1 MATLTVLKF
10 ATSNGAEQVLGT
22 LESLQKQQLITIQ
35 DAAIV
40 SWEEGKKKPK
50 TRQLHNMVG
59 IGALSGAFWG
69 MLFGLLFFI
78 PIAGLAIGAGMGAL
92 TGAFTDVGIDDDF
105 IKKTREQITP
115 GTSALFLMSSNA
127 TVDKVVDELKQYK
140 FELIASNM
148 SQEQEDKLRAMF
160 VEGE

>member
-1 MATLTVLKF
+1 MATLSVLKF
-10 ATSNGAEQVLGT
+10 GTPKGAEEILAT
-22 LESLQKQQLITIQ
+22 LEDLQKQQLITIQ
-35 DAAIV
+35 DAAVV

-50 TRQLHNMVG
+50 TRQLYNLAG
-59 IGALSGAFWG
+59 LGALSGAFWG

-78 PIAGLAIGAGMGAL
+78 PLAGLAIGAGMGAL
-92 TGAFTDVGIDDDF
+92 TGAFSDIGIDDDF
-105 IKKTREQITP
+105 IKKTRDQITP
-115 GTSALFLMSSNA
+115 GTSALFLMSSNE
-127 TVDKVVDELKQYK
+127 TIDKVVDALKPYQ